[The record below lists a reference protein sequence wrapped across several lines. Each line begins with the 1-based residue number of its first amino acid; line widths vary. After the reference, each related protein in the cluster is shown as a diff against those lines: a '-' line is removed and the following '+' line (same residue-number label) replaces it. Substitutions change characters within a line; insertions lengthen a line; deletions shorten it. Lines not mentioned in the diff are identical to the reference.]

1 MKHAKIEMKHAHDLK
16 EAGSCIVPSWQ
27 IFNIYVFIR
36 CMEATME
43 QGGSKQHNQSK
54 YFSNSDLRH
63 ARIQQFVGMHE
74 AGSQIHFIM

>member
-1 MKHAKIEMKHAHDLK
+1 
-16 EAGSCIVPSWQ
+16 
-27 IFNIYVFIR
+27 
-36 CMEATME
+36 MEATME